1 MSIKPMQ
8 QTALAFSRGRSLH
21 CEAGKCH
28 QTIGIQQL
36 ASCHAAA
43 DGQSR

>member
-8 QTALAFSRGRSLH
+8 LPARVFQKEGHCSYELGRIFKRSTSPRPL
-21 CEAGKCH
+21 GD
-28 QTIGIQQL
+28 
-36 ASCHAAA
+36 HAAA